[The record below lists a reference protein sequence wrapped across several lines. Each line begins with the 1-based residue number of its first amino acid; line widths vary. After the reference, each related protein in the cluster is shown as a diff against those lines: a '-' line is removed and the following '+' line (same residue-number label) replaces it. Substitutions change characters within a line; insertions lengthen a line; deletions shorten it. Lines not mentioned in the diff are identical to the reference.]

1 MNAYITYVCS
11 DNFIPGVVAL
21 YNSVRLSKCN
31 HDFIVLVTDDV
42 SEESKDKLKQNDLK
56 IVDAD
61 KIYYNGKNKDK
72 ILDRY
77 GKVDQS
83 WKMFTKI
90 NIWKQTEYS
99 KLIYLDADTLVLKNI
114 DELFE
119 IDELGAVLGGS
130 VMLNY
135 SGIEAGVLVTE
146 PNVKTYNNIIDALE
160 SDSYDIK
167 MSDQSFLNDYFS
179 KHGIIN
185 SIPETFNRMWKKNRN
200 PGGSSIFHFNGSKP
214 WIEPSSLDHN
224 SLSLWRHFYEFNH
237 S

>member
-21 YNSVRLSKCN
+21 YNSVRLSDCN

-146 PNVKTYNNIIDALE
+146 PNIKTYNNIIDALE

-167 MSDQSFLNDYFS
+167 TWYNKFYTRNFQSNV
-179 KHGIIN
+179 
-185 SIPETFNRMWKKNRN
+185 E
-200 PGGSSIFHFNGSKP
+200 
-214 WIEPSSLDHN
+214 E
-224 SLSLWRHFYEFNH
+224 E
-237 S
+237 

>member
-1 MNAYITYVCS
+1 MNAYLTYVCS

-21 YNSVRLSKCN
+21 YNSVRLSNCN
-31 HDFIVLVTDDV
+31 NDFIVLVTDDV
-42 SEESKDKLKQNDLK
+42 SQESRDILNKKNLK

-61 KIYYNGKNKDK
+61 KIYYNGQHKDK

-90 NIWKQTEYS
+90 NIWKQVEYS
-99 KLIYLDADTLVLKNI
+99 KIIYLDADTLVLNNI
-114 DELFE
+114 DELFDVE
-119 IDELGAVLGGS
+119 ELGAVIGGS

-135 SGIEAGVLVTE
+135 SGIEAGVLV
-146 PNVKTYNNIIDALE
+146 VKPDINTYNNIIDALK
-160 SDSYDIK
+160 SDTYDIK

-185 SIPETFNRMWKKNRN
+185 AIPEIYNRMWKKNRN
-200 PGGSSIFHFNGSKP
+200 PGGASIFHFNGSKP
-214 WIEPSSLDHN
+214 WIDRSSIDKN
-224 SLSLWRHFYEFNH
+224 TFDLWSYFYEYDNN
-237 S
+237 

>member
-1 MNAYITYVCS
+1 MHAYLTYVCS

-21 YNSVRLSKCN
+21 YNSVRLSNCN
-31 HDFIVLVTDDV
+31 NDFIVLVTDDV
-42 SEESKDKLKQNDLK
+42 SQESRDILNKKNLK

-61 KIYYNGKNKDK
+61 KIYYNGQYKDK

-99 KLIYLDADTLVLKNI
+99 KIIYLDADTLVLNNI
-114 DELFE
+114 DELFDVE
-119 IDELGAVLGGS
+119 ELAAVIGGS

-135 SGIEAGVLVTE
+135 SGIEAGVLV
-146 PNVKTYNNIIDALE
+146 VKPDTNT
-160 SDSYDIK
+160 
-167 MSDQSFLNDYFS
+167 SFLNDYFS

-185 SIPETFNRMWKKNRN
+185 AIPEIYNRMWKKNRN
-200 PGGSSIFHFNGSKP
+200 PGGASIFHFNGSKP
-214 WIEPSSLDHN
+214 WIDRSSIDKN
-224 SLSLWRHFYEFNH
+224 TFDLWSYFYEYDNN
-237 S
+237 